1 MGSAVTQYETRLLS
15 EIRTLKEQNK
25 RLTKKL
31 QDVESYYIGRIED
44 IKKDYAETIVSLNK
58 KVTILSKPLLEE
70 DYIDKLFNSILL
82 VTGFTKQQLCSS
94 LRKRELVIARHI
106 GFYCLKQKGYP
117 LNKIGEHFGG
127 RDHAT
132 VINALKKMKNWEKV
146 PKSYKNEL
154 DLKNKIKDILDNYD
168 NIQITG

>member
-15 EIRTLKEQNK
+15 EIRSLKEQNK

-31 QDVESYYIGRIED
+31 QDVETYYVARIED

-58 KVTILSKPLLEE
+58 RVTILSKPLLEE
-70 DYIDKLFNSILL
+70 DYIDKVFNSILL
-82 VTGFTKQQLCSS
+82 VTGFTKQQLCSA

-106 GFYCLKQKGYP
+106 AFYCLKQKGYA
-117 LNKIGEHFGG
+117 LNKIGEYFGG

>member
-70 DYIDKLFNSILL
+70 DYIDKLFNSI
-82 VTGFTKQQLCSS
+82 
-94 LRKRELVIARHI
+94 
-106 GFYCLKQKGYP
+106 
-117 LNKIGEHFGG
+117 
-127 RDHAT
+127 
-132 VINALKKMKNWEKV
+132 
-146 PKSYKNEL
+146 
-154 DLKNKIKDILDNYD
+154 
-168 NIQITG
+168 